1 MAYTKDTIQKL
12 DFFEAVRKYPG
23 MYIGSKDTDG
33 LHHLAKEIISN
44 SIDEYLNGSC
54 DAIDVVLLKDGG
66 LKITDNGRGIPIG
79 TKEDGKTALELCFTE
94 EHAGGKFLNATGESG
109 YNSAGGM
116 HGLGTKCV
124 NALSD
129 KMIVRTTRD
138 GESEYIIFINGEIKE
153 HKTEKV
159 SDKYHG
165 VEVVFYP
172 SLKYLE
178 TIDFDASRLKT
189 LIQEFSF
196 LCKGLQFTF
205 INEKENNKVDT
216 YLSKNGLYD
225 YLDYLNKDKITLC
238 KPYYFEESEGTFQV
252 EVAFTYNEGYSS
264 NIKLYTNNIPQEKGT
279 HLTGFKTAFTST
291 LNQFAREKGWL
302 KEKDQNLAGSDFEE
316 GQLLIINFKM
326 IDPVFKG
333 QNKEELSSSEGRTY
347 VQKFSAKALRELFD
361 KNEKDIK
368 KVIDKALLARKARE
382 KAKAAREAVRGK
394 AEKKKKALKFDSKL
408 ADANAKN
415 RLDCELYVTEGDS
428 ASGNL
433 KMARNENTQAVIPV
447 RGKVLNCEKATMNQI
462 LKNAEIMTML
472 DAFFGHDGWNVNAA
486 GTGITYDMKK
496 LRYGKVII
504 ASDADVDGAHI
515 KNLFYTFIW
524 KICPELIN
532 QGHVY
537 ALVAPLYRIIEGN
550 GKSSVYLKD
559 DAALFEYRN
568 SHTGK
573 KYEVKRMKGLGEMDE
588 DETKECLTDP
598 VTRNIR
604 QVHVED
610 ADAASRLF
618 NQLMGDSVIHRKQ
631 FLKDYGNEAMYN
643 AE

>member
-205 INEKENNKVDT
+205 INEKEDNKVDT

-368 KVIDKALLARKARE
+368 KVIDKALLARKARDA
-382 KAKAAREAVRGK
+382 AKKAREAARNVGTK
-394 AEKKKKALKFDSKL
+394 DKKKALLNMPSKL
-408 ADANAKN
+408 VDCWSKN
-415 RLDCELYVTEGDS
+415 RSACELLIVEGDS
-428 ASGNL
+428 AASGL
-433 KMARNENTQAVIPV
+433 VEGRDSEIHAVFPI
-447 RGKVLNCEKATMNQI
+447 RGKIIAAYKNKPEKIFANQEVVNIIKALGLELNPTTQK
-462 LKNAEIMTML
+462 LVY
-472 DAFFGHDGWNVNAA
+472 DAH
-486 GTGITYDMKK
+486 K
-496 LRYGKVII
+496 LRYGKILL
-504 ASDADVDGAHI
+504 AADADPDGASI
-515 KNLFYTFIW
+515 KNLLIELFW
-524 KICPELIN
+524 WLCPELIIN
-532 QGHVY
+532 GHIY
-537 ALVAPLYRIIEGN
+537 TTMPPLFRVTTKKNEYI
-550 GKSSVYLKD
+550 YLKD
-559 DAALFEYRN
+559 AAALEQYKTQHAGEKFQINRN
-568 SHTGK
+568 
-573 KYEVKRMKGLGEMDE
+573 KGLGEQDAE
-588 DETKECLTDP
+588 ELSDALLNPE
-598 VTRNIR
+598 TRNVAQIT
-604 QVHVED
+604 VED
-610 ADAASRLF
+610 KTAAARLIEV
-618 NQLMGDSVIHRKQ
+618 LLGTSVPPRRE
-631 FLKDYGNEAMYN
+631 FLLSHEEEANEN
-643 AE
+643 D